1 MGWPLKRS
9 WVGNDGGDCEKI
21 PRLEDSIYWQ
31 AKTHRKGN
39 MMPKNSESINIEQL
53 LAEADELIQQ
63 INSDAIKDMQEEHL
77 LQFEIHAQNLKKI
90 KSEVRDKIEKKGTS
104 ELSSSA
110 EGMHEAIQDIVKA
123 MRDLTKYLS

>member
-1 MGWPLKRS
+1 
-9 WVGNDGGDCEKI
+9 
-21 PRLEDSIYWQ
+21 
-31 AKTHRKGN
+31 
-39 MMPKNSESINIEQL
+39 MPKNLELLNIEQL

-77 LQFEIHAQNLKKI
+77 LQFEKHAQNLKKI
-90 KSEVRDKIEKKGTS
+90 KSEVQDKIEKKGTS